1 MHSAVSG
8 IWILL
13 LFLVV
18 IGAIGLGLM
27 IALTLFVFSRRNRE
41 TPSQITVSKQE
52 NPSQEDMSQII
63 KRIDDYHREDTQR
76 QNRWHYQMLGFVMLG
91 FGLAVANFA
100 IAQVTPLA
108 TIISSV
114 EAAIFVMLGIFLSTF
129 YANRFR

>member
-1 MHSAVSG
+1 MYPPLSG
-8 IWILL
+8 IGTLL

-27 IALTLFVFSRRNRE
+27 IALIIFVFSRRNRE
-41 TPSQITVSKQE
+41 TPPQITVHNQE
-52 NPSQEDMSQII
+52 SPRQEDMSQIMN
-63 KRIDDYHREDTQR
+63 RIDDYHREDTQR

-114 EAAIFVMLGIFLSTF
+114 EAAIFVVLGIFLSTF